1 MTLAWPVVPF
11 SPWWFKSSLE
21 KQRCFNS
28 FHFLS
33 SSVFLSPSFSPA
45 LKKPPQNPKYSSSS
59 TRYVWPVHPKVW
71 ILVREEDVHFSCG
84 CCSQTGVQGREAGL
98 ESLLPGL
105 GGHCVPLW
113 QLTPFQTLTSKQ
125 GCGRACRWKRR
136 AFKSPSST
144 LRVLVQKE
152 AGVIQNSQSTAGAP
166 LTALA
171 IIGFFT
177 VWGMKYQA
185 LIVIFPHAAVKNLFV
200 SFTIS
205 RGGSF
210 VPFFNKV
217 EMPKVLQFVIALFAQ
232 HKTLVAILRLAFLI
246 MNLLLKKSSWFPCT
260 AGSPNVVFQS
270 APIPRLLTCV
280 SVVLEICIICCDPS
294 KNLGH
299 TLDFKHSL
307 FSILK
312 FLISPKAPHLRMEK
326 NMLFKIVGIKMFY

>member
-1 MTLAWPVVPF
+1 
-11 SPWWFKSSLE
+11 
-21 KQRCFNS
+21 
-28 FHFLS
+28 
-33 SSVFLSPSFSPA
+33 
-45 LKKPPQNPKYSSSS
+45 
-59 TRYVWPVHPKVW
+59 
-71 ILVREEDVHFSCG
+71 
-84 CCSQTGVQGREAGL
+84 
-98 ESLLPGL
+98 
-105 GGHCVPLW
+105 
-113 QLTPFQTLTSKQ
+113 
-125 GCGRACRWKRR
+125 
-136 AFKSPSST
+136 
-144 LRVLVQKE
+144 
-152 AGVIQNSQSTAGAP
+152 
-166 LTALA
+166 
-171 IIGFFT
+171 
-177 VWGMKYQA
+177 MKYQA